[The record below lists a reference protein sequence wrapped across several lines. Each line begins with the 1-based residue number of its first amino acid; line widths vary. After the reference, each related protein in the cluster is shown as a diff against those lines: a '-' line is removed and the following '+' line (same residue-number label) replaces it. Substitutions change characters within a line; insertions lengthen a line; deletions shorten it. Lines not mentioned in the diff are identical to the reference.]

1 MKVRFY
7 LAPQQGTGTMIDP
20 YRSILNDL
28 IDITQGDWFDEIDN
42 PARLISICCVHA
54 SQVSHDAIIVDG
66 RSLPI
71 GEIFDDSNMK
81 TYLDS
86 LINSIPNLSV
96 LKVSLGNYGVS
107 TSWLSGSNTI
117 RDGIR
122 YLIRVFSTCQIANGE
137 GNINI
142 TNLISRNLDITV
154 QQIPVQIRNGV
165 RDWMQGKGL
174 AIGWINNST
183 TVREIVHFI
192 VENLGFG
199 KFKMSL
205 EDF

>member
-122 YLIRVFSTCQIANGE
+122 YLIRVFSTFQIANGE